1 MFVEPGDFATLAEL
15 ALAISGCAHV
25 CIRLANPESGEAQ
38 VAFFPDVSGVVDLP
52 AALLPDGPGTMDR
65 AALERE
71 MAAVGMPSIA
81 FWIGFPLRSMEGRV
95 LGVLGVMDVQERSL
109 PEPVLAQLAHL
120 AEVLSRGIGMAASTI
135 RTMARQSLGL
145 IEDLTELQG
154 KDAAS
159 PAVTGLLRFAA
170 GREPLPGEFVAMQ
183 QGGAGRDGGRG
194 AAVDTDGAGHAV
206 YPRVPAATA
215 GALGGDRAG
224 VMRPARQDQSASIAT
239 MLSRRRPTAAFL
251 IWLTRPV
258 VTPRISA
265 IS

>member
-1 MFVEPGDFATLAEL
+1 MNPIRPETPRAPRMFVEPGDFVTLAEL

-71 MAAVGMPSIA
+71 MAAVGMPGIA

-183 QGGAGRDGGRG
+183 RAGL
-194 AAVDTDGAGHAV
+194 AEMA
-206 YPRVPAATA
+206 A
-215 GALGGDRAG
+215 GALRLTPMARDMLYIHGFRLPRRA
-224 VMRPARQDQSASIAT
+224 P
-239 MLSRRRPTAAFL
+239 
-251 IWLTRPV
+251 
-258 VTPRISA
+258 
-265 IS
+265 